1 MIKNIFTTA
10 IYQTELNFDV
20 NLLTDRVYKIYE
32 ENKNIKSD
40 WYCDTWNSLLNHNL
54 IEDKHFN
61 NLLYEISNN
70 VKIFSKEYQLE
81 ENKKLA
87 CSAAWVNISKQNNF
101 QEFHNHANSH
111 FSVVFYIKTK
121 KNCGNI
127 IFKNTEAFFDMFT
140 LPIQKDS
147 YNILN
152 CKTYSVEPKD
162 NMLLIFRSNLQHMVE
177 KNISN
182 SDRISLSANFKILNN

>member
-20 NLLTDRVYKIYE
+20 NLLTDKVYQIYE
-32 ENKNIKSD
+32 KNKNIKSD

-54 IEDKHFN
+54 IEDEHFN

-70 VKIFSKEYQLE
+70 VKIFSKEYQLD
-81 ENKKLA
+81 ENKKLS

-101 QEFHNHANSH
+101 QEFHNHANSY

-140 LPIQKDS
+140 LPIKKDS
-147 YNILN
+147 HNILN

-182 SDRISLSANFKILNN
+182 SDRISLSVNFK

>member
-32 ENKNIKSD
+32 ENKNVKSD

-70 VKIFSKEYQLE
+70 VKIFSKEYQIDE
-81 ENKKLA
+81 TKKLA

-147 YNILN
+147 YNTLN

>member
-20 NLLTDRVYKIYE
+20 DLLTDKVYQIYE

-140 LPIQKDS
+140 LPVKKDS

>member
-20 NLLTDRVYKIYE
+20 DLLTDKVYQIYE

-111 FSVVFYIKTK
+111 FSVLFYIKTK

-140 LPIQKDS
+140 LPVKKDS

>member
-20 NLLTDRVYKIYE
+20 DLLTDKVYQIYE

-121 KNCGNI
+121 TNCGNI

-140 LPIQKDS
+140 LPVKKDS